1 MWAFTD
7 ILKIVQGDTMSKTSR
22 RERTRGWLDKLA
34 LQRRTRKVMRE
45 LKADEIFI
53 EWDDSIIPS
62 AEI

>member
-1 MWAFTD
+1 MWSFTD

-45 LKADEIFI
+45 LKADEVII
-53 EWDDSIIPS
+53 EWDDNMIPS

>member
-1 MWAFTD
+1 
-7 ILKIVQGDTMSKTSR
+7 MSKTSR

-45 LKADEIFI
+45 LKADEVII
-53 EWDDSIIPS
+53 EWDDNMIPS

>member
-45 LKADEIFI
+45 LKADEVII
-53 EWDDSIIPS
+53 EWDDNMIPS

>member
-1 MWAFTD
+1 
-7 ILKIVQGDTMSKTSR
+7 MSHTIR
-22 RERTRGWLDKLA
+22 NERTKGCLDKLG